1 VKNKINNMV
10 DFEKIAV
17 FHTDMI
23 VHQKVERT
31 FHTSIYGVT
40 VKLKN
45 GDEIYFTLKDDDWF
59 KLIGYLAWNNGNV
72 YILYLMTEPAK
83 FFVSYSEIENF
94 IKGEI

>member
-1 VKNKINNMV
+1 MV

-23 VHQKVERT
+23 AHQKVERT
-31 FHTSIYGVT
+31 FNTSIYGVT

-59 KLIGYLAWNNGNV
+59 KLIGYINWNNGSV
-72 YILYLMTEPAK
+72 YILYLSDNPDK
-83 FFVSYSEIENF
+83 FFASYNELEKF
-94 IKGEI
+94 IKGEK

>member
-1 VKNKINNMV
+1 MV

-23 VHQKVERT
+23 AHQKVERT

-59 KLIGYLAWNNGNV
+59 R
-72 YILYLMTEPAK
+72 
-83 FFVSYSEIENF
+83 

>member
-1 VKNKINNMV
+1 MV

-23 VHQKVERT
+23 AHQKVERT

-45 GDEIYFTLKDDDWF
+45 GDEINFTLEDDDWF
-59 KLIGYLAWNNGNV
+59 RLIRYITWNNGSV
-72 YILYLMTEPAK
+72 YILYLRNDPAK
-83 FFVSYSEIENF
+83 FFVSYDEIENF
-94 IKGEI
+94 IKEEN

>member
-1 VKNKINNMV
+1 MV

-23 VHQKVERT
+23 AHQKVERT

-59 KLIGYLAWNNGNV
+59 KLIGYITWNNGSV
-72 YILYLMTEPAK
+72 YILYLRNDPAK
-83 FFVSYSEIENF
+83 FFVSYNEIEKF
-94 IKGEI
+94 IKGEK